1 MTSPSEDGAI
11 KDNANRRLA
20 LARYADMLE
29 SLSAPAPLDGLPF
42 PYDACPLIKEVVWR
56 TSPLIADFLVDG
68 ELRELTNTLNEWR
81 GALRRWHVWLA
92 VLDEF
97 SAEDAWSLQWEFVE
111 SLAFHGLFYP
121 SATRDRF
128 TFVATNALHQVRM
141 AADAAYPDR
150 LAADPKPGKEDKPRF
165 MPRKDSEAQLE
176 VIVSTLEGGASLV
189 SSLRSL
195 DEDDY
200 LELTKNF
207 RNLAS
212 HAIAPRLSVGIT
224 NTVVRRVVPATKFVQ
239 QPDDTYKDELVPGK
253 QQVSYGFGGTE
264 PLPMRAV
271 FAANLAE
278 FEKAAACF
286 YAYINVLNEAL
297 AELPKR
303 DSDKTE

>member
-1 MTSPSEDGAI
+1 MTSPFEDGAI
-11 KDNANRRLA
+11 NDNANRRLA

-29 SLSAPAPLDGLPF
+29 NLSAPAPLDGLPF
-42 PYDACPLIKEVVWR
+42 PYDACPLIKRVVWR
-56 TSPLIADFLVDG
+56 ISPLFADFLVDG

-111 SLAFHGLFYP
+111 SLAFHCLFYP

-150 LAADPKPGKEDKPRF
+150 LDADPKPGREDTPRF
-165 MPRKDSEAQLE
+165 IPRKASEAQLE
-176 VIVSTLEGGASLV
+176 MIVSTLVGGASLV
-189 SSLRSL
+189 STLRSL

-200 LELTKNF
+200 RELTKNF

-212 HAIAPRLSVGIT
+212 HAIAPRFSVGIT
-224 NTVVRRVVPATKFVQ
+224 NTVVRRVVQATKFVR
-239 QPDDTYKDELVPGK
+239 QPDNTYKDELVPGK
-253 QQVSYGFGGTE
+253 QKVSYGFGGTE

-271 FAANLAE
+271 FVANLTE
-278 FEKAAACF
+278 FVKATACF
-286 YAYINVLNEAL
+286 HAYANVLNDAL

-303 DSDKTE
+303 DVDKTE